1 MPRMKAVQIHRF
13 GAEDVMQLDEVEIPS
28 PEPRQMVIKI
38 AATSIN
44 HSDLFIRQNG
54 NIHIGPQDL
63 PLILGRELAGTVV
76 EIGPDVTE
84 FAPGQ
89 RVAAL
94 PAVQT
99 RATGL
104 PGSKEYTGCYAEY
117 SLARPQDTRPLP
129 DGIDWVTGAATP
141 WAALT
146 AWYVLAAAQVKGG
159 DRVFVQAGASGVG
172 TFAVQFAKILGARVF
187 ATAGSE
193 EKCSRVGALGAEAVI
208 NYRQK
213 DFASELMRLTGGR
226 GVDAVLET
234 VAGEALQKSL
244 RILAPGGRLIALG
257 SLSGGARDLP
267 ATLPEG
273 RKATR
278 FSITAFLMEETR
290 AIAQLDKIFGWVQ
303 SGQVRV
309 LVDRVFQLAE
319 VAAAHRYIAER
330 QNFGKVVL
338 TL

>member
-13 GAEDVMQLDEVEIPS
+13 GAEDVMQLDEVDIPS

-54 NIHIGPQDL
+54 NIHIGPRDL

-76 EIGPDVTE
+76 EIGPNVAE

-89 RVAAL
+89 RVVAL

-146 AWYVLAAAQVKGG
+146 AWYVLAAARLKAGET
-159 DRVFVQAGASGVG
+159 VFIQSGASGVG

-187 ATAGSE
+187 TSAGSA
-193 EKCSRVGALGAEAVI
+193 EKCSRIAALGADAAI
-208 NYRQK
+208 NYREA
-213 DFASELMRLTGGR
+213 DFAGELLRLTGGR
-226 GVDAVLET
+226 GVDAAVETIGGDALERT
-234 VAGEALQKSL
+234 LGA
-244 RILAPGGRLIALG
+244 LAPGGRLIALG
-257 SLSGGARDLP
+257 SLSGGSRDLP
-267 ATLPEG
+267 GTLPEG
-273 RKATR
+273 RKAIR

-290 AIAQLDKIFGWVQ
+290 AVEQLDEIFAWILG
-303 SGQVRV
+303 GRV
-309 LVDRVFQLAE
+309 KVPVDRVFPLADA
-319 VAAAHRYIAER
+319 AAAHRYIAER
-330 QNFGKVVL
+330 RNFGKVVL
-338 TL
+338 AI